1 MEDGHRK
8 AVVKGLEQELCR
20 QEDMLRTADE
30 ELKTAQAKFDIAS
43 RKYAAIRDTLA
54 KYLRYS
60 PYNKEHGEVTEPVW
74 EADEIIDFIS
84 YGKYRFI
91 HMTIGNAVVAALME
105 AENPLALEDIVQKL
119 REGGI
124 RKSESTLTR
133 AVNAA
138 LMRTKGIQKTKG
150 GEYFY
155 PREIKIEAEVEDLP
169 F

>member
-1 MEDGHRK
+1 MEDEHRK
-8 AVVKGLEQELCR
+8 AVIKGLEEELCR
-20 QEDMLRTADE
+20 QEDMLRAADE
-30 ELKTAQAKFDIAS
+30 ELKVAQAKFDVAS
-43 RKYAAIRDTLA
+43 RKYAAIRDTLT
-54 KYLRYS
+54 KYLGYS
-60 PYNKEHGEVTEPVW
+60 PYNKEHGEVIEPVW
-74 EADEIIDFIS
+74 NEDEIIDVVS

-105 AENPLALEDIVQKL
+105 AGEPLALEEVVKKL

-138 LMRTKGIQKTKG
+138 LMRTKGVQKNRAGKYSYTK
-150 GEYFY
+150 EFE
-155 PREIKIEAEVEDLP
+155 PKIKPEDLP